1 MGELGAA
8 GESPADVRL
17 QITYVPRPGLTRLTI
32 TNLLLNLITLFVYRF
47 WAKTRVRRHVWSCV
61 HINGEPLEYTGTG
74 KELFLGAMI
83 VLVVFILPLVLLAV
97 GATLWFGQQ
106 HPVAGAMQFL
116 GTAMVL
122 LLTGFAIYRARR
134 YRLSRTTW
142 RGIRG
147 ALIGSAVH
155 YTLIY
160 FGSFLL
166 KGLTLG
172 WSTPAM
178 NTELQKRIVSNMYFG
193 DAAFSFRGSAGPLY
207 PAYALSWFGVI
218 LLGVVLLGAAAVSY
232 WFMFIARLFEDNKPS
247 GIADWVGSLLILAAG
262 GLLIY
267 VVYLAAWSVYQAKE
281 YRAFTAYTS
290 FGRANFKLDARALSL
305 FSLWVG
311 NLLIVVLTIGVFWP
325 FVFQRNIRYFC
336 DRLTIEGGV
345 PLASIKQSKQPM
357 LKRGE
362 GLAQAF
368 DIDGF

>member
-8 GESPADVRL
+8 GESPMDIPLRV
-17 QITYVPRPGLTRLTI
+17 TYVPRPGLLRLTL
-32 TNLLLNLITLFVYRF
+32 TNFLLNLVTLFVYRF

-74 KELFLGAMI
+74 KELFLGALI
-83 VLVVFILPLVLLAV
+83 VLLLFILPLVLLTIGV
-97 GATLWFGQQ
+97 TLWLGQQ

-116 GTAMVL
+116 GTLLVL

-147 ALIGSAVH
+147 ALTGSAMT
-155 YTLIY
+155 YSLIY

-178 NTELQKRIVSNMYFG
+178 NTELQKRIVSEMYFG
-193 DAAFSFRGSAGPLY
+193 DTAFDFRGGAGALY
-207 PAYALSWFGVI
+207 PAYAVSWFGVVFM
-218 LLGVVLLGAAAVSY
+218 GFAVLVIAAALY
-232 WFMFIARLFEDNKPS
+232 WALFLGLWRNLERASDS
-247 GIADWVGSLLILAAG
+247 HWLAFLFLLAAG
-262 GLLIY
+262 ALIVY
-267 VVYLAAWSVYQAKE
+267 VVYLAAWSIYQAKE
-281 YRAFTAYTS
+281 YRAFAAYTS
-290 FGRANFKLDARALSL
+290 LARARFKLEARAPSL
-305 FSLWVG
+305 LGLWVG
-311 NLLIVVLTIGVFWP
+311 NLFIIILTIGVFWP
-325 FVFQRNIRYFC
+325 FVLQRNIRYFC
-336 DRLTIEGGV
+336 DRLTVDGGV
-345 PLASIKQSKQPM
+345 PLASIKQSTQPM

-362 GLAQAF
+362 GLAEVF